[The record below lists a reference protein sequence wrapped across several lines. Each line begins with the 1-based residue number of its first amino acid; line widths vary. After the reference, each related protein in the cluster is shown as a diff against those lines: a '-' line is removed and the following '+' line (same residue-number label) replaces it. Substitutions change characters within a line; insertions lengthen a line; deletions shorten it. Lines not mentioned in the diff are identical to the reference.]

1 MEFKSKYITADEFK
15 LFSGIDLKYELADDD
30 NASNK
35 VNAFLYRIETR
46 MSNFLDANFYHK
58 IEIEYPKFS
67 DYQKEHYKLALL
79 EQALYV
85 LKNSDIAVDS
95 GYDPTRGEIITN
107 KKLLS
112 KVIAPRAKENLIL
125 CNLWNRKIRNR
136 GRNSLDGWWMY

>member
-15 LFSGIDLKYELADDD
+15 EFSGIDLKYELADDD

-46 MSNFLDANFYHK
+46 MSSFLDANFYHK

-67 DYQKEHYKLALL
+67 NYQKEHYKLALL
-79 EQALYV
+79 EQALYI

-95 GYDPTRGEIITN
+95 GYDPTKGQMIDRGQ
-107 KKLLS
+107 LLELTIS
-112 KVIAPRAKENLIL
+112 PRAKEHLIL